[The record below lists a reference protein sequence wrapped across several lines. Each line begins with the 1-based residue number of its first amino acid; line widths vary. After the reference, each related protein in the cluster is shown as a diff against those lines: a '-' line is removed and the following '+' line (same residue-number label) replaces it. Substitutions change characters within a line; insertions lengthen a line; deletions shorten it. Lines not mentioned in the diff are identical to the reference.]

1 MNNIRPMATDQQ
13 LYDEASLWI
22 VKMDRGLT
30 DDERTA
36 LQEWM
41 QAEQKNHDILMEM
54 TQLWDKM
61 DAMSRLSDLFGNDQE
76 QGKEH
81 AKEHSDTYS
90 RARPIRAIA
99 ASLLVATGLSLWAM
113 IAGVN
118 LQSGDPIY
126 HTAVGEQSIVML
138 NDGSQITL
146 NTNTKVQV
154 RYTDQARLL
163 ELVSGELHVR
173 VAKDPSRP
181 LSVMAG
187 EQIIQAVGTEFNIEI
202 TDQQKIELVVTE
214 GKVKVGVPETPPTN
228 QPQIPSPN
236 SLSVDARSRA
246 AAGEKTMLGDSKV
259 KRKVT
264 EVSADDIAVKL
275 SWRSGNLIFRGE
287 SLEEAVKEVGRY
299 TSVEFVFMNEDL
311 KKMRVAGLFK
321 AGDVEGLLATLRENF
336 DIVTHRDDNGK
347 VLLSID

>member
-1 MNNIRPMATDQQ
+1 MSNIHSMPSNQHIYDQ
-13 LYDEASLWI
+13 ASNWI
-22 VKMDRGLT
+22 VKMDRGLSA
-30 DDERTA
+30 DEKIA
-36 LQEWM
+36 LREWL
-41 QAEQKNHDILMEM
+41 QSDTENHDILMEM

-61 DAMSRLSDLFGNDQE
+61 DAMTRLSDLFE
-76 QGKEH
+76 KPGKPTE
-81 AKEHSDTYS
+81 ANKANSQRY
-90 RARPIRAIA
+90 RPYFAIA
-99 ASLLVATGLSLWAM
+99 ASTVIAAVAGLWALFG
-113 IAGVN
+113 AVDNGN
-118 LQSGDPIY
+118 YYQ
-126 HTAVGEQSIVML
+126 TAIGEQSTVML
-138 NDGSQITL
+138 QDGSQITL

-163 ELVSGELHVR
+163 ELISGELHVR

-214 GKVKVGVPETPPTN
+214 GKVKVGVQNPSEKPTSNPE
-228 QPQIPSPN
+228 PQF
-236 SLSVDARSRA
+236 LSVDARTVS
-246 AAGEKTMLGDSKV
+246 AGEKLMLGDSNEAI
-259 KRKVT
+259 T